1 MLITEGTVIRLVFDV
16 TKDKYYNAVSFYD
29 YDITNDSVH
38 TEAQGINSASN
49 YSGSG
54 AKLAFG
60 NRNTDTGLGEVYWGS
75 NQLNK
80 YNNNGYKGCTFGL
93 VTGLS
98 GGKIQY
104 AGGVDVPN
112 LFDDGN
118 AVGKN
123 SYDSGQYTLSFDRK
137 GDTYTL
143 SSVGGVS
150 GLDRFNHPTCGSTT
164 YTNIWTNNFWP
175 MDGVNNKDPHTGKY
189 GDVGTYIGASGT
201 TNTYP
206 PSDDGKAHNSM
217 FGMTYKVQF
226 TLKEDYIG
234 PLEYYFF
241 GDDDMWVF
249 LDGQLVC
256 DIGGVHSSVGEYVNL
271 WDYVEQGK
279 AVTHTLTFYYTERGL
294 SGSTCYMQFTL
305 PSVSSIR
312 PPQNTGLLKVEK
324 KVEGTTDSS
333 EEFHFEIM
341 FTDASGKPLPDDY
354 SYTRYKADGTVVKRD
369 VIIYDGGSFDLKAGE
384 YVIINYLPYGTKYTI
399 TETDVPY
406 YTVRYEVDGGALTD
420 GNRVDGQMRNGKNGE
435 VVFTNTAKYMLPQTG
450 GSGTI
455 WYTAGGTALLALAL
469 LLYKKRRQRGCN

>member
-1 MLITEGTVIRLVFDV
+1 M
-16 TKDKYYNAVSFYD
+16 
-29 YDITNDSVH
+29 
-38 TEAQGINSASN
+38 
-49 YSGSG
+49 
-54 AKLAFG
+54 
-60 NRNTDTGLGEVYWGS
+60 YWGS

-150 GLDRFNHPTCGSTT
+150 GLQTFTSRWNWNNTRKIWSNH
-164 YTNIWTNNFWP
+164 FWP
-175 MDGVNNKDPHTGKY
+175 LDNKKNTDPHTGAS
-189 GDVGTYIGASGT
+189 GNPRTYIGASGT
-201 TNTYP
+201 EKNYP
-206 PSDDGKAHNSM
+206 ESDNGVAHNNM
-217 FGMTYKVQF
+217 FGMTYWVQF

-271 WDYVEQGK
+271 WNYVDQGS
-279 AVTHTLTFYYTERGL
+279 AGTHTLAFYYTERGL

-305 PSVSSIR
+305 PSVSSKR

-406 YTVRYEVDGGALTD
+406 YTVRYEVDGGTLTD